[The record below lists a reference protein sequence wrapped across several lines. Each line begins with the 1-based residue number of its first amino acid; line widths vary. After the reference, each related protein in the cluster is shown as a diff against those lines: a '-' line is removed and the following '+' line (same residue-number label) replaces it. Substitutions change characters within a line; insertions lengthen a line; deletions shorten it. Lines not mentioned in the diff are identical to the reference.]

1 MKRACFTPGRDSSRV
16 RFFDSDIV
24 LAKSVGSFARKSQGR
39 PPCFFW
45 TGAPAGHRRVHLSSL
60 PVSSDREDSL
70 QLPLLWRT
78 VRRLVTGDVRLSAVD
93 RRRSRVS
100 GPSRQSHGWSP
111 IASAHPR
118 EHPGSPNACRLE
130 SSSRHCIVCTAE
142 LPSRSSSSDQTT
154 SQVHPP
160 GPNRLG
166 RAKKTA
172 CYTFVFSSKAA
183 HQFK

>member
-1 MKRACFTPGRDSSRV
+1 MSVV
-16 RFFDSDIV
+16 RIFDSDIV

-93 RRRSRVS
+93 RRRFRVS

-130 SSSRHCIVCTAE
+130 SSSHHCIVCTAE

-154 SQVHPP
+154 SHPHVLALPDPSP
-160 GPNRLG
+160 GLCLN
-166 RAKKTA
+166 T
-172 CYTFVFSSKAA
+172 TVFMTKAVY
-183 HQFK
+183 QFGMTKS